1 MTVQELVDRLGLEP
15 VALPH
20 PEYEVTSGYVGD
32 MPSWVMGNA
41 TEGCAWVTILN
52 NRNIAAVAVLIEM
65 ACVIVTEGAG
75 ISEEVAQ
82 VAMEQE
88 VNLLCTKES
97 YFTTVSRMAE
107 FL

>member
-1 MTVQELVDRLGLEP
+1 
-15 VALPH
+15 
-20 PEYEVTSGYVGD
+20 

-41 TEGCAWVTILN
+41 EEGCAWVTILG

-65 ACVIVTEGAG
+65 ACVIVTEGVV

-97 YFTTVSRMAE
+97 SFDTVARMAE
-107 FL
+107 LL